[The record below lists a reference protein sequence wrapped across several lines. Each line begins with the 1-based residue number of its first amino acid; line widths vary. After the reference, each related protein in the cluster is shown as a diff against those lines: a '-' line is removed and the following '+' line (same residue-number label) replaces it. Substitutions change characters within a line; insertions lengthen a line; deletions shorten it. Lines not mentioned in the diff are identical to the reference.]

1 MTPVWILGMLVSAG
15 FLGLAYGYR
24 MGVRDS
30 REVLARMTLIWE
42 RAVAQQPISTQVAL
56 ISALKG
62 QIGDERV
69 KKGGS

>member
-1 MTPVWILGMLVSAG
+1 MSPVWVLGMLVSAG

-24 MGVRDS
+24 MDVRDS

-56 ISALKG
+56 IRALKG
-62 QIGDERV
+62 QIGDERA
-69 KKGGS
+69 KKED